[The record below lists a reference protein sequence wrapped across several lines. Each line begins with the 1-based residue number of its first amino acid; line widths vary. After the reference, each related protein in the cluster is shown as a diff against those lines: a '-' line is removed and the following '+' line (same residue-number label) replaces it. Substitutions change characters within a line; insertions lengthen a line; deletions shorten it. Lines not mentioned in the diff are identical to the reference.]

1 MRIVALEEHF
11 AIPSLVR
18 RIDPDAI
25 AKHGFPAG
33 FGGNLEKQMSDLGAH
48 RLAEMDE
55 AGVTMQVLSASGPG
69 GLFA

>member
-25 AKHGFPAG
+25 AELGFPAG
-33 FGGNLEKQMSDLGAH
+33 FGGNLEKQTSDLGAH
-48 RLAEMDE
+48 RAAADE
-55 AGVTMQVLSASGPG
+55 LERTVRDLGFCG
-69 GLFA
+69 

>member
-25 AKHGFPAG
+25 AKHGFPPG
-33 FGGNLEKQMSDLGAH
+33 FGGNLEKQASDLGAG
-48 RLAEMDE
+48 RLDEMDE
-55 AGVTMQVLSASGPG
+55 AGITDASALGLRPG

>member
-33 FGGNLEKQMSDLGAH
+33 FGGNLEKQASDLG
-48 RLAEMDE
+48 R
-55 AGVTMQVLSASGPG
+55 GPACRDG
-69 GLFA
+69 